1 MSLSCFGCAWGKNE
15 EKGGLGIGVEE
26 FKGSVFGCVG
36 RITRWE
42 CESEREQRER
52 ERAEGVV
59 EEEKEM
65 AKGRVPR
72 GMGWWDTEIYT
83 CTL

>member
-1 MSLSCFGCAWGKNE
+1 MVWGLVWKSSKE
-15 EKGGLGIGVEE
+15 AFFVVLGELRDGNV
-26 FKGSVFGCVG
+26 
-36 RITRWE
+36 
-42 CESEREQRER
+42 SEREQRER

-83 CTL
+83 CKL